1 MMGHK
6 MRNDGSTQGIKR
18 LFDKKWLTG
27 LFDHV
32 FPAGSWEMPLEREL
46 PAKLGEMIHF
56 ISPQHLQVRHILN
69 VMASGPILPK
79 VGKVN
84 ILWLFLLQFEILP
97 ATFAGALRR
106 QCGFQSFLG
115 KVQKSF
121 SREYSYKGKPYH
133 DPKVRFCSL
142 NIAFLV
148 KNGIFTNR

>member
-1 MMGHK
+1 M
-6 MRNDGSTQGIKR
+6 S
-18 LFDKKWLTG
+18 
-27 LFDHV
+27 
-32 FPAGSWEMPLEREL
+32 LECEL
-46 PAKLGEMIHF
+46 PAKFGWWSKKLGAMIHF
-56 ISPQHLQVRHILN
+56 ISPQHVQVRHILN
-69 VMASGPILPK
+69 LMASGPILPK
-79 VGKVN
+79 VGKVK

>member
-1 MMGHK
+1 MA
-6 MRNDGSTQGIKR
+6 DGP
-18 LFDKKWLTG
+18 LWLC
-27 LFDHV
+27 F
-32 FPAGSWEMPLEREL
+32 SSR
-46 PAKLGEMIHF
+46 KLGDAARTWLASKIWVVVQKIKEMIHF

-148 KNGIFTNR
+148 KNGIFTNRWTKLCF

>member
-1 MMGHK
+1 M
-6 MRNDGSTQGIKR
+6 
-18 LFDKKWLTG
+18 
-27 LFDHV
+27 
-32 FPAGSWEMPLEREL
+32 MPLEREL
-46 PAKLGEMIHF
+46 PAKLGWMSKKVGEMIHF
-56 ISPQHLQVRHILN
+56 ISLQHLQVRHILN
-69 VMASGPILPK
+69 VIASGPILPK